1 MRTTVSAGCKLL
13 AAALLASCAAVAP
26 SSVQV
31 EHAYVLYTGDGMAA
45 RALVRGAACPAIVID
60 GAARAMSVRAPAA
73 EIATRTVAQGL
84 SKPARFDLTV
94 CEAPLPAGV
103 RHAQVGGID
112 LSLPAGK
119 GPRRIVVIGDTG
131 CRMKQSENAFQ
142 SCTDSAAWPFARVAS
157 AAARLK
163 PDMVIHV
170 GDYHYRESPCPAG
183 EAACAGSP
191 WGFGQDVWTAD
202 FFAPAQ
208 PLLMAAPWVFVRG
221 NHETCSRAGQGWFR
235 MLDAAPFTP
244 SRSCDLAANDAA
256 AAHTAPF
263 TVRLGDAHQLI
274 VFDSSEQADAK
285 AAFAAEFAEV
295 ERLAALAPH
304 SIFLSHHPV
313 LGLGL
318 PAKGKDVKPAAKGM
332 LASLQAAHPG
342 RLFPDSVELALHGH
356 VHLFEALGFA
366 SGGTPTFVLG
376 NSGSLGEGSL
386 LAKLPLTGTQLGPAT
401 IDSFHTRG
409 GYGFALLERSGA
421 QWQLTEYDLD
431 GVARMRCAVASPTL
445 RCTGAGG
452 R

>member
-1 MRTTVSAGCKLL
+1 MRTPVSAGCKLL

-112 LSLPAGK
+112 LSLPAGE

-202 FFAPAQ
+202 FFAPAR

-235 MLDAAPFTP
+235 MLDAAPFTSCALLRSGRQRRRRSPHGALHRP
-244 SRSCDLAANDAA
+244 SRRRPPADR
-256 AAHTAPF
+256 
-263 TVRLGDAHQLI
+263 VRFVGTGRCQ
-274 VFDSSEQADAK
+274 SS
-285 AAFAAEFAEV
+285 
-295 ERLAALAPH
+295 
-304 SIFLSHHPV
+304 
-313 LGLGL
+313 
-318 PAKGKDVKPAAKGM
+318 
-332 LASLQAAHPG
+332 
-342 RLFPDSVELALHGH
+342 
-356 VHLFEALGFA
+356 
-366 SGGTPTFVLG
+366 
-376 NSGSLGEGSL
+376 
-386 LAKLPLTGTQLGPAT
+386 
-401 IDSFHTRG
+401 
-409 GYGFALLERSGA
+409 
-421 QWQLTEYDLD
+421 
-431 GVARMRCAVASPTL
+431 L
-445 RCTGAGG
+445 R